1 MYYFL
6 FDTNKF
12 SYLVFYLLSLPLSL
26 SLSFSQH
33 QSKMKRE
40 RSTVSP
46 LDRFSPPIFVK
57 KFNILSV
64 LSNLISV

>member
-12 SYLVFYLLSLPLSL
+12 SYLVFYLLSLSHSL

-57 KFNILSV
+57 KFNFLSV